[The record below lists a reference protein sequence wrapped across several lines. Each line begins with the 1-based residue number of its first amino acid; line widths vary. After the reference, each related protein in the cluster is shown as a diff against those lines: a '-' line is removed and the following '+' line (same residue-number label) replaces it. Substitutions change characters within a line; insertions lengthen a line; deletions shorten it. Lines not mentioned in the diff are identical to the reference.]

1 MNILEVEKINPCVW
15 MAAELNE
22 LSVLREALR
31 GGLWC
36 SRSRSMPSSAYHLPY
51 QPFGHP
57 EKMPKHSE
65 YIFLHLKSHI
75 QYLLIVFLFFSY

>member
-1 MNILEVEKINPCVW
+1 MNILEVKKNNPNVR
-15 MAAELNE
+15 MAAEMNE

-31 GGLWC
+31 GGLWY
-36 SRSRSMPSSAYHLPY
+36 SRSASSAYHLPY

>member
-1 MNILEVEKINPCVW
+1 
-15 MAAELNE
+15 MAAGLNE

-31 GGLWC
+31 VGLWY
-36 SRSRSMPSSAYHLPY
+36 SRSASSTYHLPY